1 MVIAMNRV
9 LVIVIAL
16 ISCDLSSTL
25 QASSISF
32 MDMFDKT
39 PFFDGRSL
47 SGEFLTEPFT
57 VPQINEDKKSVF
69 DAEDRLAEML
79 KAASL
84 NSVGAIKEFA
94 YLKNMAAQGNT
105 YALSFFCDLFQS
117 GKLFGHEL
125 PSFHEQPER
134 AEFFDTIREFSIDW
148 KAAQT
153 KETKSAILGR
163 INSIVKQAKLFD
175 FIHRLKLDDPES
187 FNQVISDVIEILVF
201 NFGKNKQELADKFGV
216 SRSSIYRTFNKQT
229 LGRKASSPTTIW
241 EAFRSH
247 PLTLQALLE
256 LTEEQYSQFIDELD
270 LRSSHTQPRSPIDAT
285 GLRRRNV
292 AACIHERDSCQ

>member
-16 ISCDLSSTL
+16 ISYDLSSTL

-69 DAEDRLAEML
+69 SAEGRLAEIL
-79 KAASL
+79 KTASL
-84 NSVGAIKEFA
+84 NNVDAIKEFA
-94 YLKNMAAQGNT
+94 YLQTMAAQGNI

-125 PSFHEQPER
+125 PGFHEQPER
-134 AEFFDTIREFSIDW
+134 AEFFDTIKEFCMDW
-148 KAAQT
+148 KAAKI
-153 KETKSAILGR
+153 KETKSAILGK

-187 FNQVISDVIEILVF
+187 FNQVITEVIEILAV

-216 SRSSIYRTFNKQT
+216 SRSSIYSTFNKQT
-229 LGRKASSPTTIW
+229 LARKASSPTTIW
-241 EAFRSH
+241 SAFRSNS
-247 PLTLQALLE
+247 LTLKALLE
-256 LTEEQYSQFIDELD
+256 LNEEQYSQFIDELD
-270 LRSSHTQPRSPIDAT
+270 LRSSHTQPRSPVETT
-285 GLRRRNV
+285 GLRRR
-292 AACIHERDSCQ
+292 

>member
-1 MVIAMNRV
+1 MVIVMNRI

-16 ISCDLSSTL
+16 ISWDLSSTL

-57 VPQINEDKKSVF
+57 EPFTVPKINEDRNSVF

-94 YLKNMAAQGNT
+94 YLQNMAAQGNT

-134 AEFFDTIREFSIDW
+134 AEFFDTIREFCIDW

-153 KETKSAILGR
+153 KETKSAILGK

-187 FNQVISDVIEILVF
+187 FNRVITDVIEILVG

-216 SRSSIYRTFNKQT
+216 SRSSIYRTKKQT

-241 EAFRSH
+241 GAFRSN
-247 PLTLQALLE
+247 PLTLKALLE
-256 LTEEQYSQFIDELD
+256 LTEEQYSQFY
-270 LRSSHTQPRSPIDAT
+270 
-285 GLRRRNV
+285 
-292 AACIHERDSCQ
+292 